1 MKHFFER
8 RDFWGNHSALW
19 VLVGMAF
26 ILPMSL
32 AALRTLEIDNDV
44 TGWLPKNDPQALT
57 YQWYQ
62 EVFPSEDQIL
72 VSWDNS
78 SLNDPR
84 LAEFQRR
91 LSPPTT
97 EHSSQTGEVPYIRS
111 VLSPHDVIQRMKNGG
126 VSEQKAIEQLT
137 GVLIGEGSLKV
148 QLDASAKPELETVEA
163 AIVEQ
168 VRDQVGL
175 DVVIERP
182 IPYATEETDGA
193 EDSDQPTY
201 PRKPFDFAVRWPGMH
216 SQNGQVDDVRN
227 VVKNVALSDGS
238 QPIDAVFQEAGDP
251 IALGVVL
258 SPAHHGHTQDVI
270 RTIREAAKASGI
282 PPETV
287 HMGGRAIA
295 GSELNRK
302 VNETIWDASVPWWQ
316 IHRSSPVLLSMLV
329 SAVVVF
335 FMLRSVRLTTLV
347 LVATSFAVILS
358 VSVIPW
364 TGGIVSTVLVVMPP
378 LLAVLTLSAAIHV
391 ANYWK
396 HAAIYSREHAIV
408 QACKMARQPCIL
420 ASLTTAIGLVSL
432 ATSSLSPVKNFGL
445 YCASGCVISLVVVL
459 YGLPALLVYWPCKRP
474 YRAEVEHTRWQQL
487 ADVLVDHWRKISLAG
502 IAFFLVCVCG
512 LWFFRTETKVI
523 RYFAEDSEVVQDYQF
538 LEDQLSGITPADI
551 LVRFSKDAQSE
562 LNFYERS
569 ELIRKI
575 EHDLRDHAEVS
586 GTISLAD
593 FLAFEPPSD
602 EATGRDHWKF
612 NLRVNH
618 TQKRLREGDE
628 VGASSL
634 YTVAEAPFILEQA
647 GGQRTQVFP
656 GDEIWRITAQVS
668 VLSERSYA
676 ELVGRWHDPETY
688 PGDLNVIVQSNLKDH
703 AGTFHVITGMV
714 PLFLQTQ
721 EAVLSSLINSFGIAF
736 CIIGVIMMILLRSMT
751 SGLITMV
758 PNVLPVGIVFGLIS
772 WYGLPVDIGTM
783 VTASVA
789 LGIAVDG
796 TLHLL
801 TWFRKGILDGMSRH
815 EAIARALGHCG
826 PALWQTSATVAIG
839 MLMLYPSEL
848 LIVSRFG
855 WLMAALISAALVAD
869 LIVLPA
875 LLAGPLGALIER
887 AVWQRHG
894 EPVPVGYV
902 HPHLP
907 TGPHTHMVS
916 VSPHEHTV
924 ID

>member
-8 RDFWGNHSALW
+8 RDYWGHHSAFW
-19 VLVGMAF
+19 VLIGMAL

-32 AALRTLEIDNDV
+32 SALRSLEIDNDI
-44 TGWLPKNDPQALT
+44 TGWLPKNDPQALI
-57 YQWYQ
+57 YEWYQ
-62 EVFPSEDQIL
+62 EVFPSDDQIM
-72 VSWDNS
+72 VSWDHS

-84 LAEFQRR
+84 LAEFKRR
-91 LSPPTT
+91 LSSPQT
-97 EHSSQTGEVPYIRS
+97 ESNKETGNVPYIQS
-111 VLSPHDVIQRMKNGG
+111 VLGPHDVIQRMKDGG
-126 VSEQKAIEQLT
+126 VTEQQAIEHLT

-148 QLDASAKPELETVEA
+148 QIAPSAKTASETIQAALADEVRNQLGLEVV
-163 AIVEQ
+163 VEQ
-168 VRDQVGL
+168 PSYGVTVKTETENTPDTPVY
-175 DVVIERP
+175 RP
-182 IPYATEETDGA
+182 KPYDL
-193 EDSDQPTY
+193 
-201 PRKPFDFAVRWPGMH
+201 AVRWPRMH
-216 SQNGQVDDVRN
+216 EQSGRIDEVRS
-227 VVKNVALSDGS
+227 VIEKLTLADGS
-238 QPIDAVFQEAGDP
+238 QPIEAVFQEAGDP

-258 SPAHHGHTQDVI
+258 SQAHHGHTQDVI
-270 RTIREAAKASGI
+270 RSIREAAEASGI

-295 GSELNRK
+295 GSELNRE

-329 SAVVVF
+329 SGLVVF
-335 FMLRSVRLTTLV
+335 FMLRSVRLTVLV
-347 LVATSFAVILS
+347 LIVTMFAVVVS

-432 ATSSLSPVKNFGL
+432 ASSSLSPVKNFGL
-445 YCASGCVISLVVVL
+445 YCAIGCVVSLIVVL

-474 YRAEVEHTRWQQL
+474 HRAEIEHTQWQKL
-487 ADVLVDHWRKISLAG
+487 ADVLVKRWRVISISG
-502 IAFFLVCVCG
+502 MVFFAVCVAG
-512 LWFFRTETKVI
+512 LWYFRTETKVI
-523 RYFAEDSEVVQDYQF
+523 RYFDQKSTVVQDYQF
-538 LEDQLSGITPADI
+538 LEDRLSGITPADI
-551 LVRFSKDAQSE
+551 LVRFSKDAQTE

-569 ELIRKI
+569 ELIRRI
-575 EHDLRDHAEVS
+575 ENDLRNHAEVS
-586 GTISLAD
+586 GAISLAD
-593 FLAFEPPSD
+593 FIAFDPPGE
-602 EATGRDHWKF
+602 EASGRDHF
-612 NLRVNH
+612 QFRLRVNH

-628 VGASSL
+628 AGASSL
-634 YTVAEAPFILEQA
+634 YTVAKTPFILEQA

-676 ELVGRWHDPETY
+676 ELVGSWHQPEKQ
-688 PGDLNVIVQSNLKDH
+688 PGDLNVIVQSQLKDH

-721 EAVLSSLINSFGIAF
+721 EAVLQSLIRSFGLAF
-736 CIIGVIMMILLRSMT
+736 CIIGLVMMFVLRSLR
-751 SGLITMV
+751 SGLITMI

-772 WYGLPVDIGTM
+772 WSGLPVDIGTM

-801 TWFRKGILDGMSRH
+801 SWFRKGILDGMSRH
-815 EAIARALGHCG
+815 DAIARALGHCG

-855 WLMAALISAALVAD
+855 WLMAALITAALVAD
-869 LIVLPA
+869 LILLPA
-875 LLAGPLGALIER
+875 LLAGPLGSLIER
-887 AVWQRHG
+887 AVWHQHG
-894 EPVPVGYV
+894 EPVPVGYSHRHV
-902 HPHLP
+902 P